1 MAQCE
6 YSALISTNK
15 LKNQSINQLLNQ
27 SYKKNN
33 NRNHIIIIQYINL
46 QILNKKS
53 FKTKESELFL

>member
-6 YSALISTNK
+6 YSALISINK

-33 NRNHIIIIQYINL
+33 KNHIIIIQYINL